1 MISRMFTRAVAA
13 VVLSTA
19 ASLSPAL
26 AQSGA
31 AGLYSYHTNPV
42 VGGCPGLDWHITVA
56 PDDSLT
62 GFVAWDQGKHIAKL
76 AGSINKQ
83 RTFEM
88 NAEEV
93 GTGKKAKVVG
103 TAGGTTINVQISG
116 SGSACDGVNLTIPRV
131 VGGMAG
137 GGG

>member
-1 MISRMFTRAVAA
+1 M
-13 VVLSTA
+13 
-19 ASLSPAL
+19 
-26 AQSGA
+26 
-31 AGLYSYHTNPV
+31 
-42 VGGCPGLDWHITVA
+42 DWHITVGK
-56 PDDSLT
+56 DNSLT

-76 AGSINKQ
+76 DGMINKQ

-93 GTGKKAKVVG
+93 STGKKAVVTG

-116 SGSACDGVNLTIPRV
+116 SGTACDGVNLAIPRFA
-131 VGGMAG
+131 GGMAG